1 MANSCRVN
9 TSFTVSLLRF
19 AIASL
24 LVIVFSVQRAN
35 ASSFIVEHFLHTAE
49 LTHHCTKNDT
59 VGCIINT
66 NCSVLRVERNGS
78 DICTVLLLPPPNS
91 TFFDKSS
98 HFPNGHR
105 PTAAQVWG
113 FGGLSVAIISLSG
126 IFGAVLWPVFNS
138 PYYPHVMRVLLGLA
152 VGSLSSTAVLQLIPE
167 GFNLKEHDPTS
178 QYLKTA
184 TYTWFSFWLL
194 FSIEALTKI
203 IFKGQKKGEKVA
215 ANTSNGHTCGAMCD
229 IKDFELNTLLATSP
243 TSTTKRP
250 SLAETGHK
258 IAAVAWIIIFGDG
271 LHNFIDGMSIGA
283 GYTQSIG
290 TGISIS
296 IAIACE
302 EFPHELGDFAILIQS
317 GMSLKKAMLCNFLS
331 ACTSFVGLALG
342 IVLGELEGA
351 HYIFAFAGGLFL
363 YVSLTH
369 LIPELKDMLK
379 EALRKSRLEGFV
391 AFLLQ
396 NVGILT
402 GSILLY
408 FITLYNDR
416 LTIEYGDNI

>member
-1 MANSCRVN
+1 MANSC
-9 TSFTVSLLRF
+9 VSL
-19 AIASL
+19 AIAGL
-24 LVIVFSVQRAN
+24 LLAVSSVPRAD
-35 ASSFIVEHFLHTAE
+35 ASSYIVEHFLHTAE
-49 LTHHCTKNDT
+49 LTHHCTENDT

-66 NCSVLRVERNGS
+66 NCSVLRVARNAS
-78 DICTVLLLPPPNS
+78 EICTVLLLPPPNS
-91 TFFDKSS
+91 TFFEESAHS
-98 HFPNGHR
+98 HTLHR

-113 FGGLSVAIISLSG
+113 FGSLSVAIISLSG

-138 PYYPHVMRVLLGLA
+138 PYYHHVMRVLLGLA

-194 FSIEALTKI
+194 FSIEALSKI
-203 IFKGQKKGEKVA
+203 VFRSPKKGDKVPTS
-215 ANTSNGHTCGAMCD
+215 TSNGHTCGAMCE
-229 IKDFELNTLLATSP
+229 IKDFELNTLLATTP
-243 TSTTKRP
+243 TATTKRA

-258 IAAVAWIIIFGDG
+258 VAAVAWIIIFGDG

-317 GMSLKKAMLCNFLS
+317 GMSLKKAMLYNFLS

-379 EALRKSRLEGFV
+379 EALRKSRLQGFV

-396 NVGILT
+396 NLGILT

-408 FITLYNDR
+408 FITQYNDS

>member
-1 MANSCRVN
+1 MSNSCIG
-9 TSFTVSLLRF
+9 TVSLIRF
-19 AIASL
+19 TIFGL
-24 LVIVFSVQRAN
+24 LVAASSVN
-35 ASSFIVEHFLHTAE
+35 ASTFIVEHFLHTAE
-49 LTHHCTKNDT
+49 LTHHCTPNDT

-66 NCSVLRVERNGS
+66 NCSALRVARNAS
-78 DICTVLLLPPPNS
+78 EICTVLLLPPPNS
-91 TFFDKSS
+91 TFFDESA
-98 HFPNGHR
+98 HLRR

-113 FGGLSVAIISLSG
+113 FGTLSVAVISLSG

-138 PYYPHVMRVLLGLA
+138 PYYHHVMRVLLGLA

-194 FSIEALTKI
+194 FSIEALSKI
-203 IFKGQKKGEKVA
+203 IFRRQKKGEKISA
-215 ANTSNGHTCGAMCD
+215 NNTSNGHTCGAMCE
-229 IKDFELNTLLATSP
+229 IQDFELNTLLS
-243 TSTTKRP
+243 TKRV
-250 SLAETGHK
+250 SLAETGQK
-258 IAAVAWIIIFGDG
+258 VAAVAWIIIFGDG

-296 IAIACE
+296 VAIACE

-317 GMSLKKAMLCNFLS
+317 GMSLKKAMLYNFLS

-342 IVLGELEGA
+342 IILGELEGA

-369 LIPELKDMLK
+369 LIPELKEMLK
-379 EALRKSRLEGFV
+379 EALRKSRLQGFV

-396 NVGILT
+396 NIGILS

-408 FITLYNDR
+408 FITKYNDR
-416 LTIEYGDNI
+416 LTVEYGDNI

>member
-1 MANSCRVN
+1 MANSC
-9 TSFTVSLLRF
+9 VSL
-19 AIASL
+19 AIAGL
-24 LVIVFSVQRAN
+24 LLAVSSVPRAD
-35 ASSFIVEHFLHTAE
+35 ASSYIVEHFLHTAE
-49 LTHHCTKNDT
+49 LTHHCTENDT

-66 NCSVLRVERNGS
+66 NCSVLRVARNAS
-78 DICTVLLLPPPNS
+78 EICTVLLLPPPNS
-91 TFFDKSS
+91 TFFEESAHS
-98 HFPNGHR
+98 HTSHR

-113 FGGLSVAIISLSG
+113 FGSLSVAIISLSG

-138 PYYPHVMRVLLGLA
+138 PYYHHVMRVLLGLA

-194 FSIEALTKI
+194 FSIEALSKI
-203 IFKGQKKGEKVA
+203 IFRSPKKGDKVPTS
-215 ANTSNGHTCGAMCD
+215 TSNGHTCGAMCE
-229 IKDFELNTLLATSP
+229 IKDFELNTLLATTP
-243 TSTTKRP
+243 TATTKRA

-258 IAAVAWIIIFGDG
+258 VAAVAWIIIFGDG

-317 GMSLKKAMLCNFLS
+317 GMSLKKAMLYNFLS

-369 LIPELKDMLK
+369 LIPELKEMLK
-379 EALRKSRLEGFV
+379 EALRKSRLQGFV

-396 NVGILT
+396 NLGILT

-408 FITLYNDR
+408 FITQYNDS

>member
-1 MANSCRVN
+1 MANSC
-9 TSFTVSLLRF
+9 VSL
-19 AIASL
+19 AIAGL
-24 LVIVFSVQRAN
+24 LLAVSSVPRAD
-35 ASSFIVEHFLHTAE
+35 ASSYIVEHFLHTAE
-49 LTHHCTKNDT
+49 LTHHCTENDT

-66 NCSVLRVERNGS
+66 NCSVLRVARNAS
-78 DICTVLLLPPPNS
+78 EICTVLLLPPPNS
-91 TFFDKSS
+91 TFFEESAHS
-98 HFPNGHR
+98 HTSHR

-113 FGGLSVAIISLSG
+113 FGSLSVAIISLSG

-138 PYYPHVMRVLLGLA
+138 PYYHHVMRVLLGLA

-194 FSIEALTKI
+194 FSIEALSKI
-203 IFKGQKKGEKVA
+203 IFRSPKKGDKVPTS
-215 ANTSNGHTCGAMCD
+215 TSNGHTCGAMCE
-229 IKDFELNTLLATSP
+229 IKDFELNTLLATTP
-243 TSTTKRP
+243 TATTKRA

-258 IAAVAWIIIFGDG
+258 VAAVAWIIIFGDG

-317 GMSLKKAMLCNFLS
+317 GMSLKKAMLYNFLS

-379 EALRKSRLEGFV
+379 EALRKSRLQGFV

-396 NVGILT
+396 NLGILT

-408 FITLYNDR
+408 FITQYNDS

>member
-1 MANSCRVN
+1 MANSCCG
-9 TSFTVSLLRF
+9 TTLTL
-19 AIASL
+19 AIAGL
-24 LVIVFSVQRAN
+24 LVIVSRVN

-66 NCSVLRVERNGS
+66 NCSLLRVGRNAS

-91 TFFDKSS
+91 TFFDESS
-98 HFPNGHR
+98 HFPNAYR

-113 FGGLSVAIISLSG
+113 FGSLSVAIISLSG

-138 PYYPHVMRVLLGLA
+138 PYYHHVMRVLLGLA

-167 GFNLKEHDPTS
+167 GFNLKEHDPTC

-194 FSIEALTKI
+194 FSIEALSKI
-203 IFKGQKKGEKVA
+203 IFSGQKKDKKVA
-215 ANTSNGHTCGAMCD
+215 ANVSSNGHSCGAVCE
-229 IKDFELNTLLATSP
+229 IKDFELNSLLVTSP
-243 TSTTKRP
+243 TSQTKRAP
-250 SLAETGHK
+250 LVETGHK
-258 IAAVAWIIIFGDG
+258 VAAVAWIIIFGDG

-283 GYTQSIG
+283 GYTQSVG

-317 GMSLKKAMLCNFLS
+317 GMSLKKAMLYNFLS

-351 HYIFAFAGGLFL
+351 RYIFAFAGGLFL

-369 LIPELKDMLK
+369 LIPELKHMLK
-379 EALRKSRLEGFV
+379 QALRKSRLQGFV

-408 FITLYNDR
+408 FITQYNDS

>member
-1 MANSCRVN
+1 MANSGCVPLAR
-9 TSFTVSLLRF
+9 LAF
-19 AIASL
+19 AGL
-24 LVIVFSVQRAN
+24 LVA
-35 ASSFIVEHFLHTAE
+35 ASIFPRVIAASFVVEHFLHTAE

-66 NCSVLRVERNGS
+66 NCSVLRVARNAS

-91 TFFDKSS
+91 TFFEESAHES
-98 HFPNGHR
+98 RR

-138 PYYPHVMRVLLGLA
+138 PYYHHVMRVLLGLA

-194 FSIEALTKI
+194 FSIEALSKI
-203 IFKGQKKGEKVA
+203 IFKGQKKDEKVA
-215 ANTSNGHTCGAMCD
+215 TSTSNGHSCGAMCE
-229 IKDFELNTLLATSP
+229 IKDYELNTLLTTTP
-243 TSTTKRP
+243 TPTTKRA

-258 IAAVAWIIIFGDG
+258 VAAVAWIIIFGDG

-283 GYTQSIG
+283 GYAQSIG

-317 GMSLKKAMLCNFLS
+317 GMSLKKAMLYNFLS

-342 IVLGELEGA
+342 IILGELEGA

-369 LIPELKDMLK
+369 LIPELKEMLK
-379 EALRKSRLEGFV
+379 EALRKSRLQGFV

-408 FITLYNDR
+408 FITQYNDS

>member
-1 MANSCRVN
+1 MANSC
-9 TSFTVSLLRF
+9 VSL
-19 AIASL
+19 AIAGL
-24 LVIVFSVQRAN
+24 LLAVSSVPRAD
-35 ASSFIVEHFLHTAE
+35 ASSYIVEHFLHTAE
-49 LTHHCTKNDT
+49 LTHHCTENDT

-66 NCSVLRVERNGS
+66 NCSVLRVARNAS
-78 DICTVLLLPPPNS
+78 EICTVLLLPPPNS
-91 TFFDKSS
+91 TFFEESAHS
-98 HFPNGHR
+98 HTLHR

-113 FGGLSVAIISLSG
+113 FGSLSVAIISLSG

-138 PYYPHVMRVLLGLA
+138 PYYHHVMRVLLGLA

-194 FSIEALTKI
+194 FSIEALSKI
-203 IFKGQKKGEKVA
+203 IFRSPKKGDKVPTS
-215 ANTSNGHTCGAMCD
+215 TSNGHTCGAMCE
-229 IKDFELNTLLATSP
+229 IKDFELNTLLATTP
-243 TSTTKRP
+243 TATTKRA

-258 IAAVAWIIIFGDG
+258 VAAVAWIIIFGDG

-317 GMSLKKAMLCNFLS
+317 GMSLKKAMLYNFLS

-369 LIPELKDMLK
+369 LIPELKEMLK
-379 EALRKSRLEGFV
+379 EALRKSRLQGFV

-396 NVGILT
+396 NLGILT

-408 FITLYNDR
+408 FITQYNDS